1 MSLKTSIMAAAAMSL
16 IAGGLALAA
25 APANATTG
33 TCLGEQFPTS
43 GPVSCGG
50 LFLPGMNPAGGTQP
64 NSGTLTLTT
73 PSSNYWNAPLSF
85 DLYNPSDQKQD
96 FTVYERCIAA
106 PSTQA
111 VVPSDAYPCGSATTT
126 NPGSNTVYNKASN
139 LPEFVTEVT
148 PLGQHLGSGL
158 NSPSNLCISWE
169 ALPVGPKGKYRFV
182 MVERTCNSLGATFYP
197 AKDDGGA
204 SPSGTGISGT
214 VTSPNP
220 YQTFTA
226 IPGNGGDVIV
236 NEALSH
242 NFHNDFYAVDDQA
255 LGYPSGRALLY
266 LENDGKNQI
275 AKFNGCNGAVITTG
289 VEYACA

>member
-50 LFLPGMNPAGGTQP
+50 LFLPGMDPSSSGQP

-73 PSSNYWNAPLSF
+73 PSTNYWNAPLSF
-85 DLYNPSDQKQD
+85 DLYSPSDQKQD
-96 FTVYERCIAA
+96 FTVYERCT
-106 PSTQA
+106 SVGGTRT
-111 VVPSDAYPCGSATTT
+111 DALPCGTGSPVL
-126 NPGSNTVYNKASN
+126 NPASN
-139 LPEFVTEVT
+139 LPEFVTEIT
-148 PLGQHLGSGL
+148 PEGAHIGGAI

-182 MVERTCNSLGATFYP
+182 MVERTCDSLGAVFT
-197 AKDDGGA
+197 AGIDDGSSG
-204 SPSGTGISGT
+204 GTG
-214 VTSPNP
+214 VTGVVVDPNP